1 MTAWLLA
8 AALAAA
14 AGQAPAGQIAPTAPP
29 PAAAQDRSAGTVRLD
44 DVVVDHRRLEETV
57 RDFVGEV
64 GAPPKRRG
72 LARWADKVCVGAVN
86 VRRDVAQA
94 VVDRVSEVAL
104 DLGLEI
110 GEPGC
115 AANVV
120 IVFAADSTAL
130 ADAMV
135 EENRRAF
142 RLGIGGL
149 DRGNPALRDFRT
161 VDRPVRW
168 WHVSV
173 PVDSETGRIAVRLPG
188 DVGAGGSP
196 SAPVIHVFA
205 ASRLNSQ
212 IRDDLNKVMI
222 VVDVDRLEG
231 VNLAQ
236 LADYLAFI
244 SLAQVDPDG
253 ETASWDTVLNLFET
267 PTAVQGLTDWDRA
280 YLTSLYR
287 VQGGPAFR
295 INPGAQATVMANDM
309 ARRWRAEQTA
319 AEPAAD

>member
-8 AALAAA
+8 AALAVA
-14 AGQAPAGQIAPTAPP
+14 AGQAPAGQTAAPASPPEATQDPAP
-29 PAAAQDRSAGTVRLD
+29 GTVRLE

-64 GAPPKRRG
+64 GAPPRRRG
-72 LARWADKVCVGAVN
+72 LARWMDKVCVGAVN
-86 VRRDVAQA
+86 VRRDVGQA

-115 AANVV
+115 TANVV
-120 IVFAADSTAL
+120 IVFAVESTAL

-135 EENRRAF
+135 EENRRVF
-142 RLGIGGL
+142 RLGVGGL

-173 PVDSETGRIAVRLPG
+173 PVNSENGRIAVRLPG
-188 DVGAGGSP
+188 DVDAQGNP
-196 SAPVIHVFA
+196 SAPVIPVFA

-253 ETASWDTVLNLFET
+253 ETAGWDTVLNLFDT
-267 PTAVQGLTDWDRA
+267 PSAVAGLTDWDRA

-287 VQGGPAFR
+287 VQGGPVFR

-309 ARRWRAEQTA
+309 ARRWRAQETA

>member
-1 MTAWLLA
+1 M
-8 AALAAA
+8 
-14 AGQAPAGQIAPTAPP
+14 
-29 PAAAQDRSAGTVRLD
+29 
-44 DVVVDHRRLEETV
+44 
-57 RDFVGEV
+57 
-64 GAPPKRRG
+64 
-72 LARWADKVCVGAVN
+72 
-86 VRRDVAQA
+86 
-94 VVDRVSEVAL
+94 
-104 DLGLEI
+104 
-110 GEPGC
+110 
-115 AANVV
+115 
-120 IVFAADSTAL
+120 
-130 ADAMV
+130 
-135 EENRRAF
+135 
-142 RLGIGGL
+142 
-149 DRGNPALRDFRT
+149 
-161 VDRPVRW
+161 
-168 WHVSV
+168 

-253 ETASWDTVLNLFET
+253 ETASWDTVLNLFDT